1 MTKTNQVH
9 NHFKENGVYTELLYI
24 YIFIAVS

>member
-1 MTKTNQVH
+1 MTKTNQVY